1 MSKFESK
8 PADEPS
14 DDAFRVWVSQQPT
27 NPNYLGLV
35 GATVKLGRRV
45 CKTASLAQFG
55 DGETGEVKTRV
66 LRLCAFNREAGGFDF
81 DNPTVSWY
89 VENEEIDRLLAFL
102 NEDVGQAGRYRVVDA
117 ASPLADLLNLLDGRE
132 DELHSVIEG
141 LAANSDPRLVAD
153 ALGRS
158 GAGLTGAELA
168 VIEARRQ
175 LVAEAAALAREPNVT
190 EPKLQRLIGNAWWL
204 FGGRYVGV
212 LQRRDIFNFDQ
223 HDIPLV
229 TGDGALHIVELK
241 SPRVPSLITQHRNHW
256 IVGDDVH
263 EAVMQAT
270 NYLRTADE
278 EALAVQT
285 NIREEFGIKVSLRRP
300 SATVVIGH
308 REHLDACDMPDAQ
321 FDIALRTYNGMLSRV
336 QVITYDQL
344 FAAADQALQ
353 FDTV

>member
-1 MSKFESK
+1 MPEFELQ
-8 PADEPS
+8 PADEQP
-14 DDAFRVWVSQQPT
+14 DDAFRVWTSQQSA
-27 NPNYLGLV
+27 NPNHLGLV
-35 GATVKLGRRV
+35 GATVKLGQRV
-45 CKTASLAQFG
+45 CKTASLGRFG
-55 DGETGEVKTRV
+55 DGETGEVRRRV
-66 LRLCAFNREAGGFDF
+66 LKLSAYDREDGGFDF
-81 DNPTVSWY
+81 DNPRVTWFI
-89 VENEEIDRLLAFL
+89 ENEEIDRLLAFL

-117 ASPLADLLNLLDGRE
+117 DSPPADLLALLEGR
-132 DELHSVIEG
+132 DHELHSVIEA
-141 LAANSDPRLVAD
+141 LAAGSDPRLVAD

-168 VIEARRQ
+168 VIEARRA
-175 LVAEAAALAREPNVT
+175 LVAEAAALAQEPEVT
-190 EPKLQRLIGNAWWL
+190 EPQLQRMIGNAWWL

-223 HDIPLV
+223 HDIPLI

-241 SPRVPSLITQHRNHW
+241 SPRAPSLILQHRNHW

-285 NIREEFGIKVSLRRP
+285 NIREEFGIEVSLRRP

-308 REHLDACDMPDAQ
+308 REHLDAPEMPEAQ
-321 FDIALRTYNGMLSRV
+321 FDIALRTYNALLSRV

-344 FAAADQALQ
+344 FAAADQALR
-353 FDTV
+353 FDKV